1 MSRSR
6 SPWFGSRPPSFASR
20 PPSSRSRSGS
30 SWPLLLVALALA
42 GCSGGGPTLAN
53 RPVVRPE
60 PPPSPSQSPAPHDP
74 LPITF
79 PRDDGPHH
87 RLTEWWYYTGHL
99 VADDGRRFG
108 FEFVVF
114 RAERGG
120 FPLGWASHVALTD
133 EGAGRFHYAQRNEV
147 GPQVD
152 HSPTTAGSPDGFA
165 LTLSAV
171 PGALASPGP
180 ATALPPPSDA
190 TPWSM
195 AGTQEG
201 GRLIASASA
210 GEVANGQGAFGLD
223 LSLGSGPVVLQ
234 HQYGFVDFGAGG
246 GSYYYSRPRQPV
258 VRGTVT
264 VGGQAVSVR
273 GTAWFDHEWGDFVSI
288 GGGWQW
294 FAINLSDGRSI
305 TLWLVRDA
313 TGSPVLG
320 YGTLVAASTIHL
332 TQAGFEVAATGNWR
346 SPHTRGDY
354 PAGWRVAI
362 PQANLLLD
370 LVPTLPDQELDARS
384 TTGEVYWEGSQRVTV
399 RSSSGVA
406 IPSLSGEA
414 YVELTGYAPAGG

>member
-1 MSRSR
+1 M
-6 SPWFGSRPPSFASR
+6 
-20 PPSSRSRSGS
+20 
-30 SWPLLLVALALA
+30 ALALA
-42 GCSGGGPTLAN
+42 GCAGGGPILAN
-53 RPVVRPE
+53 RPVVRAE
-60 PPPSPSQSPAPHDP
+60 PPPSPAQNPAPHDP
-74 LPITF
+74 QPITF

-133 EGAGRFHYAQRNEV
+133 ETAGRFVYAQRNEV

-152 HSPTTAGSPDGFA
+152 HSPSTGGPPEGFA
-165 LTLSAV
+165 LTLSGV

-180 ATALPPPSDA
+180 GTVQPPASGA

-210 GEVANGQGAFGLD
+210 EEVANGQGAFGLD

-234 HQYGFVDFGAGG
+234 HQDGFVDFGAGG

-258 VRGTVT
+258 FRGTVT
-264 VGGQAVSVR
+264 VGGRAVSVR

-294 FAINLSDGRSI
+294 FAINLSDGRSV
-305 TLWLVRDA
+305 TLWLVRDPA
-313 TGSPVLG
+313 GNPVLA
-320 YGTLVAASTIHL
+320 YGTLAGGQTIHL
-332 TQAGFEVAATGNWR
+332 TQADFDVAATGNWR
-346 SPHTRGDY
+346 SPRTRADY

-370 LVPTLPDQELDARS
+370 LVPTVPDQELDARS
-384 TTGEVYWEGSQRVTV
+384 TTGEIYWEGSQRVTL
-399 RSSSGVA
+399 RSSSGA
-406 IPSLSGEA
+406 LAASLTGEA